1 MIKSRRKAGVSV
13 GQVTRRTANQAVQ
26 QLGRGCAAHR
36 AYAGA
41 AAVIALALA
50 GAVLAASLGG
60 SAHAAGQDGQAI
72 FGQLC
77 QGCHTI
83 GGGKTVGPD
92 LQGLADRR
100 ELEWV
105 KQFILAPD
113 TVIASGD
120 PIAKG
125 LVDEYG
131 TQMPNLGV
139 TAAQIGPLLTYL
151 GFQEQ
156 GGTTTTATETTPTET
171 TPTETTSTETTPT
184 DTTPTPAAGDA
195 AQGEELFKGS
205 ERFDAGGPSCLSCHA
220 VAGVGALG
228 GGRLGPDLTG
238 AYAKYGGRQGL
249 EAALKTIPFPTM
261 LPIFSRKALT
271 AEERADLVAFL
282 ATAPHQQRPA
292 SAAGKLVGFSVAA
305 VCLMVILGMG
315 IWRHRL
321 TGVRKPLVNRST
333 RK

>member
-1 MIKSRRKAGVSV
+1 MQQPGRGSKVHRACAGV
-13 GQVTRRTANQAVQ
+13 
-26 QLGRGCAAHR
+26 AAL
-36 AYAGA
+36 
-41 AAVIALALA
+41 IMTALA
-50 GAVLAASLGG
+50 GAAIATALGG
-60 SAHAAGQDGQAI
+60 SAAAAGQDGQAI

-92 LQGLADRR
+92 LRGLADRR
-100 ELEWV
+100 EEEWV

-113 TVIASGD
+113 KVIASGD

-131 TQMPNLGV
+131 MQMPNLGV
-139 TAAQIGPLLTYL
+139 TPAQIGPLLEYL
-151 GFQEQ
+151 GYTAQ
-156 GGTTTTATETTPTET
+156 GGTTTTETTPTET
-171 TPTETTSTETTPT
+171 TPTETTPT
-184 DTTPTPAAGDA
+184 SAAGDA

-205 ERFDAGGPSCLSCHA
+205 ERFDAGGPSCLSCHS

-238 AYAKYGGRQGL
+238 AYAKYGGAQGL
-249 EAALKTIPFPTM
+249 DAALKTIPFPTM

-271 AEERADLVAFL
+271 SEERADLVAFL
-282 ATAPHQQRPA
+282 ATAPAQQRPA

-305 VCLMVILGMG
+305 VCLMVIVGMG
-315 IWRHRL
+315 IWRRRL
-321 TGVRKPLVNRST
+321 SGVRKPLVNRSR

>member
-1 MIKSRRKAGVSV
+1 MIKSRRTAGASV

-26 QLGRGCAAHR
+26 QLGRGCTAHR
-36 AYAGA
+36 ASAGA

-60 SAHAAGQDGQAI
+60 SARAAGQDGQAI

-151 GFQEQ
+151 GFQVQ
-156 GGTTTTATETTPTET
+156 GGTTTTATETTPT
-171 TPTETTSTETTPT
+171 
-184 DTTPTPAAGDA
+184 DTTPTPTAGDA
-195 AQGEELFKGS
+195 ARGEELFKGS
-205 ERFDAGGPSCLSCHA
+205 KRFDAGGPSCLSCHA

-282 ATAPHQQRPA
+282 ETAPHQQRPA